1 MGAPVDAG
9 KFEELTLPLLDLLY
23 SVGARYTR
31 NREDAEDLVQETLLR
46 AFRAFDRFEEGTSLR
61 AWLLRILTN
70 CYYNRYR
77 RRVHERRA
85 ADLPVDDPYHEGLV
99 SDASLRCLRD
109 PEGAM
114 QQPLVADELQRAID
128 RLPEAFRIVF
138 VLAEV
143 EQLTYREVAEAIG
156 TPVGTVMSRLH
167 RARKLLQQDLLRGRE
182 WVADAEA
189 GARGEVEETAA
200 EDGGAEGEVV
210 RLRTAH

>member
-1 MGAPVDAG
+1 MGAPVDARR
-9 KFEELTLPLLDLLY
+9 FEELTLPMLDLLY
-23 SVGARYTR
+23 SVGVRYTR

-85 ADLPVDDPYHEGLV
+85 ADLSVDDPYHEGLV
-99 SDASLRCLRD
+99 SDATLRCLRD
-109 PEGAM
+109 PEGVM
-114 QQPLVADELQRAID
+114 QQPLVSDELQRAID
-128 RLPEAFRIVF
+128 RLPEAFRMVF

-143 EQLTYREVAEAIG
+143 EQLTYREVADAIG
-156 TPVGTVMSRLH
+156 TPIGTVMSRLH

-182 WVADAEA
+182 WVTDAEA
-189 GARGEVEETAA
+189 EGEVEGTAA

-210 RLRTAH
+210 RLRATR